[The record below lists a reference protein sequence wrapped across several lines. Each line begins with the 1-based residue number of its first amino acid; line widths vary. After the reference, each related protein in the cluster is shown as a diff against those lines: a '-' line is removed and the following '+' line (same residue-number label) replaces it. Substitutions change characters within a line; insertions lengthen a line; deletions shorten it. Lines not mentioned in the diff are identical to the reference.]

1 MRHDLF
7 PLFLNLR
14 DRRCVVIGAG
24 PVAEGKID
32 GLLRSGAEIIV
43 VAPQATQQVE
53 HWAASS
59 RITLHRRAFTSSD
72 LHGAFL
78 VIVAT
83 PSAETN
89 HAIADEARRRNILC
103 NVVDD
108 PDYCDFFYPAIVRR
122 GALQIAISTAGAS
135 PTLAKNIRERLE
147 AQFGPEYE
155 DWLEEVNTRRREILA
170 SVPDPEERR
179 KKLEAL
185 VSDESFHAFKD
196 RSE

>member
-1 MRHDLF
+1 MRYDLF

-14 DRRCVVIGAG
+14 DRRCLVVGAG
-24 PVAEGKID
+24 RIAEGKID
-32 GLLRSGAEIIV
+32 GLLRSGAHIIIV
-43 VAPQATQQVE
+43 APEATEDIQD
-53 HWAASS
+53 WAASS
-59 RITLHRRAFTSSD
+59 RITLHRRAFTPTD
-72 LHGAFL
+72 LDGAFL

-83 PSAETN
+83 SSAETN

-108 PDYCDFFYPAIVRR
+108 PDYCDFFYPAVVRR

-135 PTLAKNIRERLE
+135 PTLAKAIRERLE
-147 AQFGPEYE
+147 AQFGPEY
-155 DWLEEVNTRRREILA
+155 DTWLEEVNTRRREILA

-185 VSDESFHAFKD
+185 VSDESFHAFKNRRD
-196 RSE
+196 